1 MEIAMDQMTID
12 DVDVFPTSTP
22 AMIDELKAE
31 IESLTTR
38 LGYAE
43 STRDRF
49 RSQIN
54 RFEENLREMLSN
66 GDIDAEMAGE
76 LSRCFDF
83 TLDTEVQVTFTITVS
98 GTATIPL
105 GQDVDDIDW
114 ENEVSVDLRSYGDIE
129 LDVYVDSFDAE
140 CEAL

>member
-1 MEIAMDQMTID
+1 MDQMTID

-43 STRDRF
+43 GTRDRF

-54 RFEENLREMLSN
+54 RFEESLREMLRD
-66 GDIDAEMAGE
+66 GEIDADMAE
-76 LSRCFDF
+76 NLSRCFDF
-83 TLDTEVQVTFTITVS
+83 TLDTEVQVNFTITVS
-98 GTATIPL
+98 GTATVPL

-114 ENEVSVDLRSYGDIE
+114 ENEVYVDVRGAGDIE
-129 LDVYVDSFDAE
+129 LDVYVDSFDAD
-140 CEAL
+140 CEVL

>member
-1 MEIAMDQMTID
+1 MDQMTID

-54 RFEENLREMLSN
+54 RFEESLREMLRD
-66 GDIDAEMAGE
+66 GEIDADMAE
-76 LSRCFDF
+76 NLSRCFDF
-83 TLDTEVQVTFTITVS
+83 TLETEVQVTFTITVS
-98 GTATIPL
+98 GTATVPL
-105 GQDVDDIDW
+105 GQNADDIDW
-114 ENEVSVDLRSYGDIE
+114 ENEVSVDVSAYGDIE
-129 LDVYVDSFDAE
+129 LDVYVDSFDAD
-140 CEAL
+140 CEVL